1 MEISLK
7 SIKMLRRVPATTLF
21 PRLAKIEEKPIWFI
35 AAKQVLLQGLSNEE
49 VRAER
54 SVLTLE
60 PCTALKRDA
69 SNFGGTLNQARK
81 VEDLSTTSATVCLH

>member
-1 MEISLK
+1 
-7 SIKMLRRVPATTLF
+7 MLRRGPTTTLF
-21 PRLAKIEEKPIWFI
+21 PRLVKIEEKPIWFI
-35 AAKQVLLQGLSNEE
+35 AAKQALLQGLSTEE

-81 VEDLSTTSATVCLH
+81 VEDFSTASTKVCLH